1 MELNEFANIMRKY
14 SNPTDYLASRGFGN
28 RWTQT
33 SGAAYLRDPGY
44 GRQLSPVTVSNV
56 FDEVSKNQGRNPGT
70 IPYVTA
76 GIRKDYSRAWDGD
89 MSFPTANAF
98 AKKMSKRYEEMSQ
111 TKGQPSQAA
120 QPPRKMTR
128 REKKKAELAAQE
140 QEANRRQAI
149 DQDIRQKGLSVGYG
163 GEPSQYD
170 YTGQYEFQVGNAQR
184 AIERRQMDDAF
195 TAMDERLDREFDVT
209 DTGLRPKPI
218 PQEQSPPISG
228 LRPPYDPSDRE
239 MTPEEMKSAE
249 EQEQQA
255 RAPGG
260 PLYNPYGYEE
270 LLERAKTLPPK
281 TQEEAKKQRKM
292 EAKLRVDRTR
302 REAQSGSP
310 SEPPSRPS
318 TVLEGSRSARDQM
331 AEALEPAGRVS
342 QVTTT
347 TGSGGQSTYRE
358 RTSNRPRTSAYELR
372 LQSRIAQ
379 ELNAKNM

>member
-1 MELNEFANIMRKY
+1 MSFNPYKQTSPIMFVPQYAERMMY
-14 SNPTDYLASRGFGN
+14 WDTDNMFSQGLRSAFREPRPYAPETTLPSTPSSRGPSFS
-28 RWTQT
+28 RPR
-33 SGAAYLRDPGY
+33 S
-44 GRQLSPVTVSNV
+44 
-56 FDEVSKNQGRNPGT
+56 
-70 IPYVTA
+70 A
-76 GIRKDYSRAWDGD
+76 GIRRSYGPATPSSSSIPELNAAVRGINTIADTFGLYNWMDKDKDKD
-89 MSFPTANAF
+89 
-98 AKKMSKRYEEMSQ
+98 
-111 TKGQPSQAA
+111 KGSDQSNQP
-120 QPPRKMTR
+120 RRMTR
-128 REKKKAELAAQE
+128 REKKKAELA
-140 QEANRRQAI
+140 RRQAI

-228 LRPPYDPSDRE
+228 LRPPFDPSDRE

-249 EQEQQA
+249 EKEQQA